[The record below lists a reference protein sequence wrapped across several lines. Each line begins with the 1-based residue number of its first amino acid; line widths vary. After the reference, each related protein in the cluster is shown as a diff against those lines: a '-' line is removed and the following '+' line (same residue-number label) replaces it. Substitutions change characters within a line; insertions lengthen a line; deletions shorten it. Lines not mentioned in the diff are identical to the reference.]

1 MLAQSL
7 RVSRSA
13 VARTAFRQP
22 ATARTFVGTAIRR
35 ADLVQEIYLRELKAH
50 KLKPESAAAAEEAVR
65 KWAPPP
71 APPLPESA
79 NANTTSELSAYE
91 SQAVEVEGQDAATEG
106 AAAAQAEDWFEED
119 VAFAEK
125 DAHH

>member
-7 RVSRSA
+7 RVSRS
-13 VARTAFRQP
+13 VLARTALRQP
-22 ATARTFVGTAIRR
+22 VLARTFVVTAARK
-35 ADLVQEIYLRELKAH
+35 ADPIQEIYLRELKAF
-50 KLKPESAAAAEEAVR
+50 KPKPESAAAAEEAVK
-65 KWAPPP
+65 KWSPPA

-79 NANTTSELSAYE
+79 NASIADELSAYE
-91 SQAVEVEGQDAATEG
+91 AQSVEVEGQEG
-106 AAAAQAEDWFEED
+106 VEGEVVAKEEDWFEED